1 MGWIEGQG
9 GLMNIGMGLH
19 TSGMYTWVLGAYG
32 CMGVGVELV
41 LPTLNANPTSL
52 VIPCKFFWV

>member
-19 TSGMYTWVLGAYG
+19 TYGMYTWVLGTYG
-32 CMGVGVELV
+32 CMGVGVELA
-41 LPTLNANPTSL
+41 LD
-52 VIPCKFFWV
+52 IE

>member
-19 TSGMYTWVLGAYG
+19 TYGMYTIVLEAYG
-32 CMGVGVELV
+32 Y
-41 LPTLNANPTSL
+41 
-52 VIPCKFFWV
+52 